1 MRRNVAWFAFLL
13 SLFFGVWVYGA
24 GTYCPKGRE
33 CTASTVSMKARV
45 VERGPV
51 LDKSGEM
58 IGFTRHDGS
67 VYDGKKSI
75 GRIDWNGNFA
85 SNQQLINERVL
96 KTVEEYRSNTGA
108 CHIVKDGVEGVE
120 ESIGVYADDSSNF
133 SLGNRKRG
141 DNSSV
146 PFTQPS
152 WENDTKLV
160 ALIHNHPG
168 KGQNPWPSVADV
180 RSAIR
185 REMDVYVVDCSDGG
199 VVLRVNHKTGA
210 VTKIN
215 PSGGEHPVE
224 WNEFTDDAGVPIYR
238 SNFLKQS
245 QVKSASNLDGGDLY
259 DPSRFADIAGTISF
273 AKKEGGASVGK
284 VKIPDLSKLI
294 DAMRRIA
301 ECLHKI
307 NAMSSKPSEE
317 DYAEY
322 NKLMDKFAEEAEK
335 VEKVLED
342 EIGKMKTEDEQVKF
356 SKQLGDLFDR
366 QYGGSKLC
374 NEILSLQ
381 KQIQA
386 KGYGRFTP
394 RNLNLNVNFLK

>member
-1 MRRNVAWFAFLL
+1 MRQNIVWLVFLL
-13 SLFFGVWVYGA
+13 ALFFGIWVYGA
-24 GTYCPKGRE
+24 ESYCPKGRE
-33 CTASTVSMKARV
+33 CTASTVSMGARV
-45 VERGPV
+45 IERGPV

-75 GRIDWNGNFA
+75 GRLDWNGNFA

-96 KTVEEYRSNTGA
+96 KTVEEYRSNIGA
-108 CHIVKDGVEGVE
+108 CHIVKDGIEGIE

-152 WENDTKLV
+152 WEKDAKLV

-185 REMDVYVVDCSDGG
+185 REKDVYVVDCSDGG

-215 PSGGEHPVE
+215 PNGGERPVK
-224 WNEFTDDAGVPIYR
+224 WNEFTDDAGVPIYG

-259 DPSRFADIAGTISF
+259 DPSRFADIAGAISF
-273 AKKEGGASVGK
+273 AKNEGGASVGK

-294 DAMRRIA
+294 DLVKQTVEQLR
-301 ECLHKI
+301 KI
-307 NAMSSKPSEE
+307 NAMSQKPSAA
-317 DYAEY
+317 DYAGY
-322 NKLMDKFAEEAEK
+322 NGLGAKAMAEIKAIEGEIGRMNLTENEKIKLGEELGKQMREK
-335 VEKVLED
+335 VMPYCNTIASLK
-342 EIGKMKTEDEQVKF
+342 
-356 SKQLGDLFDR
+356 R
-366 QYGGSKLC
+366 QI
-374 NEILSLQ
+374 E
-381 KQIQA
+381 A
-386 KGYGRFTP
+386 KGYGRFEDS
-394 RNLNLNVNFLK
+394 NFNFDPKYLK

>member
-1 MRRNVAWFAFLL
+1 MKNSFFRLIAISLSSVSMGISFAGSNPKIDAEANQGSVDSTRNVI
-13 SLFFGVWVYGA
+13 
-24 GTYCPKGRE
+24 GR
-33 CTASTVSMKARV
+33 VI
-45 VERGPV
+45 ERGPG

-75 GRIDWNGNFA
+75 GRLDWNGNFA

-108 CHIVKDGVEGVE
+108 CHIVKDGIEGVE

-152 WENDTKLV
+152 WEKDTKLV

-199 VVLRVNHKTGA
+199 VVLRVNHKTGT

-215 PSGGEHPVE
+215 PNGGEHPVE
-224 WNEFTDDAGVPIYR
+224 WNEFTDDAGAPIYR

-245 QVKSASNLDGGDLY
+245 QVKSALNLDGGDLY
-259 DPSRFADIAGTISF
+259 DPSRFADIAGAISF
-273 AKKEGGASVGK
+273 AKNEGGASVGK

-294 DAMRRIA
+294 DLVKQIMEQLR
-301 ECLHKI
+301 KI
-307 NAMSSKPSEE
+307 NAMSHKPSEE
-317 DYAEY
+317 DYADY
-322 NKLMDKFAEEAEK
+322 NKLANMAQAEFKAIENEIAQMNLTENEK
-335 VEKVLED
+335 VEL
-342 EIGKMKTEDEQVKF
+342 GKE
-356 SKQLGDLFDR
+356 L
-366 QYGGSKLC
+366 
-374 NEILSLQ
+374 N
-381 KQIQA
+381 KQINEKLQPYVEPLASLTKQIEA
-386 KGYGRFTP
+386 KGYGHFFGKHRF
-394 RNLNLNVNFLK
+394 NFKYLK